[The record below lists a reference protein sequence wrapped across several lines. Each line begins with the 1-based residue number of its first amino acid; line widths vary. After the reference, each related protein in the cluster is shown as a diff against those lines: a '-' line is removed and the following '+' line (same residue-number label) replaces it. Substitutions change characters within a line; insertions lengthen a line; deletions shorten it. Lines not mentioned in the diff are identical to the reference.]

1 MLMKKLS
8 VLFVALAVA
17 ASASAAGFKTH
28 VRPIDKKIV
37 KEQVMTKKDIQA
49 AKKAPARVINEQ
61 PEGSAYNYTTSGRAD
76 YASGSSLYVGDMS
89 GNTRV
94 VFGEGNTVYV
104 RNILYNSGSS
114 FGNNWVEGTLEG
126 NVLTIPL
133 GQSVYYSAS
142 YDADIVLVWGSVTFD
157 GEYFDFVVDDTVTE
171 VTYLLGEDGSLTM
184 QGGIEPTS
192 TDTSSEAAYMGT
204 GLSARW
210 TDDLS
215 WSGFC
220 NFSQVLSDPVNIDDM
235 VLPTVITEQPEGDLY
250 SYFRSGNCI
259 YSSLFGLGTTT
270 VDGKMN
276 VVFGKTDGEL
286 DGKVYIQNPLWWFD
300 SYNSWVE
307 GTYDWMTGLITIPV
321 GQYLSY
327 DEESEY
333 GVQLMWGST
342 YVYQD
347 VDENGEEG
355 YYLGTEV
362 DEEAENIYFM
372 IGDDVIELQ
381 NSEGDATLEFP
392 ENYNATGLYAMYSD
406 DLTWAGALEFGVKG
420 QIVNAVP
427 AVPADPTLPEEPW
440 YDCGDESGFSTFD
453 FVLPTTDVDGN
464 MIDPECLSYSIF
476 TDDDQIFTFDPA
488 VYTYDDLTEP
498 ITEVPY
504 WIYESGVDFHKGY
517 VYFYR
522 TNAQGFEP
530 MFTRRIG
537 IQAIYTVD
545 VPESEGAPKKV
556 PVVNKS
562 NIVYYEL
569 PTTAIETVKAELD
582 VNAPVYNI
590 MGQKMNAK
598 SLPAG
603 IYIQNGKKFIVK

>member
-1 MLMKKLS
+1 MKKLS

-17 ASASAAGFKTH
+17 ASASAAGQFKAH
-28 VRPIDKKIV
+28 VRNLDKKIV

-49 AKKAPARVINEQ
+49 AKKTPARVINEQ
-61 PEGSAYNYTTSGRAD
+61 PEGQAYNYTTAGRAD
-76 YASGSSLYVGDMS
+76 YASSGSLYGAEMS

-94 VFGEGNTVYV
+94 VFAEDGTTVYV
-104 RNILYNSGSS
+104 RNILYNSGSN
-114 FGNNWVEGTLEG
+114 FGNNWVQGTLEG
-126 NVLTIPL
+126 NTLTIPM
-133 GQSVYYSAS
+133 GQSIYWSDQYQ
-142 YDADIVLVWGSVTFD
+142 ADVVLTWGEVVLTEDESFA
-157 GEYFDFVVDDTVTE
+157 FVADESVTE

-184 QGGIEPTS
+184 QGGVAPTS
-192 TDTSSEAAYMGT
+192 DDSSANEYYLGT
-204 GLSARW
+204 GLSATW
-210 TDDLS
+210 TDDGS

-220 NFSQVLSDPVNIDDM
+220 NFTQVLSNPV
-235 VLPTVITEQPEGDLY
+235 VPPAAPTLITEQPEGDLY
-250 SYFRSGNCI
+250 TYYRAGACI
-259 YSSLFGLGTTT
+259 YSSIFGLGETE

-276 VVFGKTDGEL
+276 VVFGKTDGAL
-286 DGKVYIQNPLWWFD
+286 DGKVYIQNPMWWLD
-300 SYNSWVE
+300 GNNTWVE

-321 GQYLSY
+321 GQYLSW
-327 DEESEY
+327 DEENEY

-355 YYLGTEV
+355 YYLGTEL

-381 NSEGDATLEFP
+381 GSEGDINAEFP
-392 ENYNATGLYAMYSD
+392 ENYNATGLYAMYND
-406 DLTWAGALEFGVKG
+406 DQTWAGALEFGVKG
-420 QIVNAVP
+420 QIVHAVP
-427 AVPADPTLPEEPW
+427 AIPADPTLPEEPW
-440 YDCGDESGFSTFD
+440 YDCGNEGGYSTFD
-453 FVLPTTDVDGN
+453 FKLPTTDVDGN
-464 MIDPECLSYSIF
+464 MIDPECLSYSIY

-504 WIYESGVDFHKGY
+504 WLYASGVDFHKGY

-522 TNAQGFEP
+522 TNAEGFEP

-537 IQAIYTVD
+537 VQAIYTVEEPT
-545 VPESEGAPKKV
+545 VEGAPAKA

>member
-1 MLMKKLS
+1 MKKLS

-49 AKKAPARVINEQ
+49 AKKASARVISEQ
-61 PEGSAYNYTTSGRAD
+61 PEGAAYNYTTSGRCD
-76 YASGSSLYVGDMS
+76 YASSGYLYGGEMS

-104 RNILYNSGSS
+104 RNLLFNSGSN

-133 GQSVYYSAS
+133 GQSVYYSAD
-142 YDADIVLVWGSVTFD
+142 YDADVVLTWGTVTFD

-184 QGGIEPTS
+184 QGGVEPTG
-192 TDTSSEAAYMGT
+192 TDASAEDYYTGT
-204 GLSARW
+204 GLSAIW
-210 TDDLS
+210 TDDAS

-220 NFSQVLSDPVNIDDM
+220 NFSQVLSDPVSLDDI
-235 VLPTVITEQPEGDLY
+235 VIPTVITEQPEGDLY
-250 SYFRSGNCI
+250 SYYRAGNCI
-259 YSSLFGLGTTT
+259 YSSLFGLGTSA

-286 DGKVYIQNPLWWFD
+286 NGKVYIQNPLWWLD
-300 SYNSWVE
+300 YYNTWVE
-307 GTYDWMTGLITIPV
+307 GTYDWMTGMITIPV
-321 GQYLSY
+321 GQYLNY
-327 DEESEY
+327 YEESEY

-347 VDENGEEG
+347 VDENGEPA

-372 IGDDVIELQ
+372 IGDDVIELLG
-381 NSEGDATLEFP
+381 SEGDANLEFP

-406 DLTWAGALEFGVKG
+406 NQTWAGALEFNTKG
-420 QIVNAVP
+420 QIVNVVP

-440 YDCGDESGFSTFD
+440 YDCGDESGFSTFN
-453 FVLPTTDVDGN
+453 FVLPTTDIDGN
-464 MIDPECLSYSIF
+464 MIDPECISYSIY
-476 TDDDQIFTFDPA
+476 TDDDQLFTFPA
-488 VYTYDDLTEP
+488 VDYTYDLTED

-504 WIYESGVDFHKGY
+504 WIYSNAVDFHKGY

-522 TNAQGFEP
+522 TNAEGYEP
-530 MFTRRIG
+530 LFTRRIG
-537 IQAIYTVD
+537 IQAIYTVE
-545 VPESEGAPKKV
+545 VPETAGAPKKA

-569 PTTAIETVKAELD
+569 NYDAIESVKAELD
-582 VNAPVYNI
+582 VNAPIYNV
-590 MGQKMNAK
+590 MGQQMNSK
-598 SLPAG
+598 NLPAG
-603 IYIQNGKKFIVK
+603 VYIQNGRKFIVK

>member
-1 MLMKKLS
+1 MKKLS

-17 ASASAAGFKTH
+17 ASASAAGQFKAH
-28 VRPIDKKIV
+28 VRNLDKKIV

-49 AKKAPARVINEQ
+49 AKKTPARVINEQ
-61 PEGSAYNYTTSGRAD
+61 PEGQAYNYTTTGRAD
-76 YASGSSLYVGDMS
+76 YASSGYLYGAEMS

-94 VFGEGNTVYV
+94 VFAEDGTTVYV
-104 RNILYNSGSS
+104 RNILYNSGSN
-114 FGNNWVEGTLEG
+114 FGNNWVQGTLEG
-126 NVLTIPL
+126 NTLTIPM
-133 GQSVYYSAS
+133 GQSIYWSDQYQ
-142 YDADIVLVWGSVTFD
+142 ADVVLTWGEVVLTEDEKFA
-157 GEYFDFVVDDTVTE
+157 FVADESVTE

-184 QGGIEPTS
+184 QGGVAPTS
-192 TDTSSEAAYMGT
+192 DDSSANEYYLGT
-204 GLSARW
+204 GLSATW
-210 TDDLS
+210 TDDGS

-220 NFSQVLSDPVNIDDM
+220 NFTQVLSNPV
-235 VLPTVITEQPEGDLY
+235 VPPAAPTLITEQPEGDLY
-250 SYFRSGNCI
+250 TYYRAGACI
-259 YSSLFGLGTTT
+259 YSSIFGLGETE

-276 VVFGKTDGEL
+276 VVFGKTDGAL
-286 DGKVYIQNPLWWFD
+286 DGKVYIQNPMWWLD
-300 SYNSWVE
+300 GNNTWVE

-321 GQYLSY
+321 GQYLSW
-327 DEESEY
+327 DEENEY
-333 GVQLMWGST
+333 GVQMMWGST

-355 YYLGTEV
+355 YYLGTEL

-381 NSEGDATLEFP
+381 GSEGDINAEFP
-392 ENYNATGLYAMYSD
+392 ENYNATGLYAMYND
-406 DLTWAGALEFGVKG
+406 DQTWAGALEFGVKG
-420 QIVNAVP
+420 QIVHAVP
-427 AVPADPTLPEEPW
+427 AIPADPTLPEEPW
-440 YDCGDESGFSTFD
+440 YDCGNEGGYSTFD
-453 FVLPTTDVDGN
+453 FKLPTTDVDGN

-504 WIYESGVDFHKGY
+504 WLYASGVDFHKGY

-522 TNAQGFEP
+522 TNAEGFEP

-537 IQAIYTVD
+537 VQAIYTVD
-545 VPESEGAPKKV
+545 VPETEGAPKKA

-569 PTTAIETVKAELD
+569 PNTAIESVKAELD

-590 MGQKMNAK
+590 MGQKMNADN
-598 SLPAG
+598 LPAG
-603 IYIQNGKKFIVK
+603 IYIQNGKKFVIK